1 MDRGKKIVM
10 FAASQGGHYTEL
22 MKLSSLFS
30 RYDSILVTSNL
41 NATKDQPEL
50 QVFKDIAYSA
60 AMAKRRE
67 KMAGQKANSRWNSFF
82 SYLKV
87 FMECF
92 CIYIKYRPSVIIT
105 TGSYIAV
112 PLLLYGKIFGSKNI
126 FIESNAQVYNKSS
139 TGRLVEK
146 LSHKIY
152 VQWPEM
158 LSLYPKAEYHGV
170 LH

>member
-1 MDRGKKIVM
+1 MY
-10 FAASQGGHYTEL
+10 AATQGGHYTEL
-22 MKLSSLFS
+22 MRLYPLFS
-30 RYDSILVTSNL
+30 KYESILVTSNL
-41 NATKDQPEL
+41 NATKDKDEL
-50 QVFKDIAYSA
+50 LVFKDIAYSA

-67 KMAGQKANSRWNSFF
+67 RMAGKRSYSRWNDFF
-82 SYLKV
+82 TYCKV
-87 FMECF
+87 FIECF
-92 CIYIKYRPSVIIT
+92 KIYFKFRPDVIVT

-112 PLLLYGKIFGSKNI
+112 PLFICGKIFGSKNL
-126 FIESNAQVYNKSS
+126 FIESNAQVYTKSS

-158 LSLYPKAEYHGV
+158 LAVYHDAEYHGV

>member
-1 MDRGKKIVM
+1 MFGK
-10 FAASQGGHYTEL
+10 YE
-22 MKLSSLFS
+22 
-30 RYDSILVTSNL
+30 SILVTSNL
-41 NATKDQPEL
+41 NATKDKEEL
-50 QVFKDIAYSA
+50 KAFKDIAYSV

-67 KMAGQKANSRWNSFF
+67 EMAGKKTYSRWDSFF
-82 SYLKV
+82 TYLKV
-87 FMECF
+87 FFECF
-92 CIYIKYRPSVIIT
+92 RIYFKYRPAVIVT

-112 PLLLYGKIFGSKNI
+112 PLFICGKLFGTKNI
-126 FIESNAQVYNKSS
+126 FIESNAQVYRKSS

-158 LSLYPKAEYHGV
+158 LDVYPQAEYHGV